1 MEISKREQMF
11 SKFKRSVYMFA
22 IRRYALILVVL
33 VVGII
38 LGTLGLEVALIILT
52 PLVLMWLMLWDEKS
66 YRRSLQ
72 KEHNLSCKN
81 NH

>member
-1 MEISKREQMF
+1 
-11 SKFKRSVYMFA
+11 MFA

-81 NH
+81 NHWFLKAIHLPFI

>member
-1 MEISKREQMF
+1 
-11 SKFKRSVYMFA
+11 MFA

-33 VVGII
+33 II
-38 LGTLGLEVALIILT
+38 GVLLGTLGMDVALIILT

-72 KEHNLSCKN
+72 KQHNLSCKN

>member
-1 MEISKREQMF
+1 MF
-11 SKFKRSVYMFA
+11 LYFKRSVYMFA

-33 VVGII
+33 VIGVL
-38 LGTLGLEVALIILT
+38 LGTLGIDVALIILT

-72 KEHNLSCKN
+72 KQHNLSCKN